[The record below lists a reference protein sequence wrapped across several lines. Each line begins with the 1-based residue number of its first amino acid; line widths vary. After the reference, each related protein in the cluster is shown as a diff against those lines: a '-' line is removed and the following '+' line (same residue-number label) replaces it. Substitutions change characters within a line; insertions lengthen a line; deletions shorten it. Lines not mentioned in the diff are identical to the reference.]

1 MRRAT
6 LFLSALWLLSVL
18 LSSLT
23 SGCGGGGQPEAATP
37 AAPAGPPKTELQRR
51 QEAAC
56 DALGPRLTACAYE
69 SAKQNLTE
77 EQLKKEQVDEKVGDH
92 TALIVEKCRQQQ
104 MSSRQ
109 VRVYEVCM
117 REEAECAPL
126 LDCLEHAKPQ
136 PVK

>member
-6 LFLSALWLLSVL
+6 LFLSVLWLLSVL

-23 SGCGGGGQPEAATP
+23 SGCGGGQSAPAAPAQP

-69 SAKQNLTE
+69 SAKRNLTE
-77 EQLKKEQVDEKVGDH
+77 EQLKKEQVDEKVHEIIKVVG
-92 TALIVEKCRQQQ
+92 
-104 MSSRQ
+104 
-109 VRVYEVCM
+109 
-117 REEAECAPL
+117 
-126 LDCLEHAKPQ
+126 
-136 PVK
+136 